1 MVIDVLERDD
11 LPFPGSLPEFQRLF
25 PDEAAC
31 AAYLE
36 RARWGNGFACPYCG
50 TSGEPYRYSTR
61 PGVLCCRACRHE
73 TRLTAGTVMLMPSF
87 TLPNPGPLHLVSICD
102 NRISTHETNKKMF
115 LCALRA
121 SVAKNLSL
129 EEPSQ
134 QGLEPLS
141 SQA

>member
-102 NRISTHETNKKMF
+102 NRIST
-115 LCALRA
+115 L
-121 SVAKNLSL
+121 
-129 EEPSQ
+129 
-134 QGLEPLS
+134 
-141 SQA
+141 